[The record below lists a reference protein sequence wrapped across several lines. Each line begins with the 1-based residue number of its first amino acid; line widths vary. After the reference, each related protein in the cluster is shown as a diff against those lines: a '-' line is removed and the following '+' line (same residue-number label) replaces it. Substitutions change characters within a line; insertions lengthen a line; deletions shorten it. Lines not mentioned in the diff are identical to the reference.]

1 MKKGIALLLAIAMC
15 ACLFACGKDT
25 VSGETQAP
33 NTNNQGGTT
42 AEQTEGA
49 AETTAPVTQPVTQPG
64 LALSDNLEDF
74 TVSIDGSVYQFPCS
88 VQSMLDD
95 GWQSGLGDQL
105 YTREVEPNED
115 IQFAIFRGDIEDSR
129 PVFINVYNPGKSTRT
144 VNECIII
151 QITEQNDKTEVILA
165 GDFKL
170 SDSLTL
176 DDIIAQYGEG
186 SSEESNGENWYKY
199 YFDSGYYVFV
209 IKDGHLS
216 WWDIIIRESA
226 VE

>member
-1 MKKGIALLLAIAMC
+1 MMKKWIALLLAAMMCLSLC
-15 ACLFACGKDT
+15 ACGEDT
-25 VSGETQAP
+25 PDKTQPNETV
-33 NTNNQGGTT
+33 NNQGGANAPTDGQTDGTGEATT
-42 AEQTEGA
+42 PT
-49 AETTAPVTQPVTQPG
+49 TQPG
-64 LALSDNLEDF
+64 LELSDDLSDF

-105 YTREVEPNED
+105 YTREVEADED
-115 IQFAIFRGDIEDSR
+115 IQFAIFRGNIEDSR
-129 PVFINVYNPGKSTRT
+129 PVFINVYNPGKSART
-144 VNECIII
+144 INECIVI
-151 QITEQNDKTEVILA
+151 QITEESDKTEVILA

-170 SDSLTL
+170 SNSLTL
-176 DDIIAQYGEG
+176 EDIIHQYGEG
-186 SSEESNGENWYKY
+186 SSEESHGENWYKY

-226 VE
+226 AE